1 MRNFCERLDRMTRR
15 ELLTARGVM
24 RHRYRRFV
32 ADDRPGETDDEA
44 WHCVLALME
53 IEKRLCSVDDT
64 CLPS

>member
-1 MRNFCERLDRMTRR
+1 MTKR
-15 ELLTARGVM
+15 ELLNARGVM
-24 RHRYRRFV
+24 RHRYRNFV
-32 ADDRPGETDDEA
+32 ARGRPGEDDEDA